1 MTVDDLCPQC
11 QQRTGL
17 PRRVQTIPGRAKAV
31 VVTMVC
37 PFCGHQWQVEHD
49 SIVGPD
55 REP

>member
-1 MTVDDLCPQC
+1 MTLDDLCPQC